1 MYSVSVPKSIKRS
14 RIYSKT
20 KVLDENST
28 TKKKKSKQK
37 SNKKSTEMDEIV
49 SKFNLNEADL
59 VEKLQAEN
67 TRLNQ
72 MMNEKDDRIKELER
86 LN

>member
-1 MYSVSVPKSIKRS
+1 MYSGSLPKSIKRS

-20 KVLDENST
+20 KVADENST

-37 SNKKSTEMDEIV
+37 SNKKSTGVDEPV
-49 SKFNLNEADL
+49 SKFILNEEDI

-67 TRLNQ
+67 QRLNQ
-72 MMNEKDDRIKELER
+72 MLSKKDDKIKELER
-86 LN
+86 